1 MRTVWGLVLVAAGAF
16 FVLFSPWTKAAIAFF
31 PMMTVTAFLLAAISL
46 ILERKNTGDIYTF
59 KPVHIPVGLVAAAV
73 LYGMFW
79 LGNVVSTHILP
90 FAASQVDSIYTLRT
104 GQNRWLIAMLL
115 LFIIGPAEEIFWRG
129 FVQKR
134 VSKKYGLLIGFI
146 VAAAVYTLVHV
157 GSFNLMLIA
166 AAGLCGVFWGLLFAV
181 TGNLWPCIISHAVWD
196 VVIFILLPIQ

>member
-31 PMMTVTAFLLAAISL
+31 PMMMVTAFSLAIVSL
-46 ILERKNTGDIYTF
+46 ILDRKNTGGIYAF
-59 KPVHIPVGLVAAAV
+59 KPAHIPVGLVAAAV

-79 LGNVVSTHILP
+79 LGHVVSTHILP
-90 FAASQVDSIYTLRT
+90 FAASQVDSIYNLRT

-134 VSKKYGLLIGFI
+134 LSKMYGPLIGFI
-146 VAAAVYTLVHV
+146 VAAAVYMLVHV
-157 GSFNLMLIA
+157 WSFNLMLIA
-166 AAGLCGVFWGLLFAV
+166 AAGLCGVFWGLLFAL

-196 VVIFILLPIQ
+196 VIIFILLPIQ